1 MEAYSVL
8 PFTLSGHRLAVPVQN
23 VLKVLPALL
32 STPLP
37 GAPDTVRG
45 LVNVRGQLLPLIDL
59 ARRFGW
65 ESAQQSLW
73 QPFVWLKSS
82 RRELLLAVQSVE
94 PVCSYQAA
102 DFSPAP
108 DPRVPSAMLRG
119 VVRTADGMLLI
130 QDVEK
135 VLSAADEECLANA
148 LAEHGGTFDENG

>member
-8 PFTLSGHRLAVPVQN
+8 PFTLSGHQLAVPVQD

-32 STPLP
+32 CTPLP

-45 LVNVRGQLLPLIDL
+45 LVNVRGQLLPVIDL

-65 ESAQQSLW
+65 DSPQRSLW

-94 PVCSYQAA
+94 PVRSYQTA

-108 DPRVPSAMLRG
+108 DPTVPSEMLRG

-135 VLSAADEECLANA
+135 VLSAADEECLAVA
-148 LAEHGGTFDENG
+148 LAQHGGTLDAYG

>member
-1 MEAYSVL
+1 METFSVL
-8 PFTLSGHRLAVPVQN
+8 PFTLSGHQLAVPVQD

-45 LVNVRGQLLPLIDL
+45 LVNVRGQLLPVIDL
-59 ARRFGW
+59 ACRFGW
-65 ESAQQSLW
+65 DSPQRALW

-82 RRELLLAVQSVE
+82 RRELLLAVQTVE
-94 PVCSYQAA
+94 PVRSYQAA

-108 DPRVPSAMLRG
+108 DPTVPSEMLRG

-135 VLSAADEECLANA
+135 VLSAADEECLAVA
-148 LAEHGGTFDENG
+148 LAEHGGTLDANG

>member
-1 MEAYSVL
+1 LDLKGYGSIFSAAL
-8 PFTLSGHRLAVPVQN
+8 TLSGHRLAVPVQN

-45 LVNVRGQLLPLIDL
+45 LVNVRGQLLPVIDL

-65 ESAQQSLW
+65 ESPQQSLW

-102 DFSPAP
+102 DCS
-108 DPRVPSAMLRG
+108 
-119 VVRTADGMLLI
+119 
-130 QDVEK
+130 
-135 VLSAADEECLANA
+135 
-148 LAEHGGTFDENG
+148 